1 MCNASNISQKN
12 VETAF
17 LEYIEQVEDF
27 SAMSEIQL
35 EENRRAKDNNSKLIE
50 KLNNQLNNLE
60 NKEKEILSSYVDNNL
75 NFDRYIQL
83 KDYIETEKFKTH
95 EQLAEIPTIEED
107 NEEMIIKKEDIIKSL
122 KENWAFLTNEEKRLF
137 LIKFISKIV
146 IVNEMKNSRRGVAK
160 ITDIKFNTD

>member
-1 MCNASNISQKN
+1 M
-12 VETAF
+12 
-17 LEYIEQVEDF
+17 
-27 SAMSEIQL
+27 
-35 EENRRAKDNNSKLIE
+35 
-50 KLNNQLNNLE
+50 
-60 NKEKEILSSYVDNNL
+60 